1 MSLLS
6 ILIKIGAD
14 ASGFVVGAKQVESS
28 VNKLSNSINGRL
40 KNQIAG
46 AFGVTALVYFEKR
59 VIEFASHINDLSDR
73 VGVSTDALQEWS
85 YAAKQNGAD
94 IDDVVGFFEK
104 LGQARQKALGNNQES
119 IASFKKLGVTLDDLK
134 KKRLED
140 IGIGVG
146 RTVMAGDAQ
155 NLGASLRDV
164 GGRGATKLITTF
176 KGDVEDLSKAA
187 RDAGAVIRND
197 TIQQLDDLGDAADNF
212 AATLR
217 GPMAQGLLFVVS
229 GLNMLAT
236 GVKAIGAYFGQA
248 AGKSPTKFGQVMNVI
263 EAASP
268 IQILMKSLFP
278 AMTKTTAGLDVHE
291 DQFSAFKKVFADA
304 AEQEQKGQEAREAK
318 RQALRSHY
326 EEPTDSGAGHSEKMS
341 VTARE
346 QIGAYV
352 GGANPLLQV
361 AQRSEKHLEAIKKA
375 LLKTG
380 AGDLSREDIYA

>member
-59 VIEFASHINDLSDR
+59 VIDFARNIETLSDQ

-85 YAAKQNGAD
+85 YAAKQNGSD
-94 IDDVVGFFEK
+94 INQVVGFFEK
-104 LGQARQKALGNNQES
+104 LGVARQKAIGNNQES
-119 IASFKKLGVTLDDLK
+119 IASFKKLGITMDDLK

-140 IGIGVG
+140 IGVGIG
-146 RTVMAGDAQ
+146 RAYLKGDPQ
-155 NLGASLRDV
+155 NLGGALREV
-164 GGRGATKLITTF
+164 GGRGATSMVATF
-176 KGDVEDLSKAA
+176 KNDIEALSKSA
-187 RDAGAVIRND
+187 RDAGAVIKND
-197 TIQQLDDLGDAADNF
+197 TIQQLDQLGDAADNF

-236 GVKAIGAYFGQA
+236 GMKAIGAYFGQA

-278 AMTKTTAGLDVHE
+278 AMTKTTVGLDVHE

-304 AEQEQKGQEAREAK
+304 AEQEEKGRQAREAK
-318 RQALRSHY
+318 RKALRI
-326 EEPTDSGAGHSEKMS
+326 EEPTDSGAGRSEKMS

-346 QIGAYV
+346 QIGAYI